1 MVSHRADEG
10 LYRSCRNY
18 TACVWCFFIYSII
31 QQFYSF
37 VNSIDVMYSIR
48 IDKNA
53 GECLCNFL
61 FCEAD
66 NYTRTKRMYGEIKEI
81 VIIL

>member
-1 MVSHRADEG
+1 MRGCIVLAG
-10 LYRSCRNY
+10 TIQPVCG
-18 TACVWCFFIYSII
+18 VFFIYSII
-31 QQFYSF
+31 QHFYSF
-37 VNSIDVMYSIR
+37 VNSIDVMYSI
-48 IDKNA
+48 KKKKKC
-53 GECLCNFL
+53 GECFCNFL

>member
-1 MVSHRADEG
+1 MRGCIVLAGTIQPVRG
-10 LYRSCRNY
+10 VFLFTLLYN
-18 TACVWCFFIYSII
+18 TFTVLSIQLMQCI
-31 QQFYSF
+31 VY
-37 VNSIDVMYSIR
+37 R